1 MILTNAT
8 FVTVSFVIAIRM
20 DKPQIAL
27 LKDRPNLHI
36 ETSKMFVLSM
46 NFCITY
52 LSVWEITYLDLILL
66 SL

>member
-20 DKPQIAL
+20 DKPQMAL

-52 LSVWEITYLDLILL
+52 LSV
-66 SL
+66 